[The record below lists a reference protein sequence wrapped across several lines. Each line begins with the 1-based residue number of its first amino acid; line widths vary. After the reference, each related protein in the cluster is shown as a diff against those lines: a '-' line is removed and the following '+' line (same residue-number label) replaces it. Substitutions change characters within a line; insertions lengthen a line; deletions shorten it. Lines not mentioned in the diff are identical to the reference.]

1 MITTLKLTNFRS
13 LGQDVEIKL
22 GRLNL
27 LVGTNSGGKSNI
39 LRAISFLRE
48 AARIGL
54 PGAVANQYGIASI
67 RRHSSGQ
74 WSAEKRGGV
83 RAGVE
88 FIRSK
93 KNAAS
98 LLILR
103 DADDGCPRQLAPA
116 VATQLRELPAPFPV
130 AYVLFKPEYEVLFL
144 PCLARMAGRELD
156 GRPGLVAGATWTGG
170 HWEAKR
176 GLKEWLS
183 ENFARGKIYKPT
195 MDQRAL
201 TQLVHLDTLRRA
213 DVPCFGTLERA
224 LSFLVAPGASGVYP

>member
-1 MITTLKLTNFRS
+1 MTELRRYVL
-13 LGQDVEIKL
+13 VE
-22 GRLNL
+22 GHGETDAVLNL
-27 LVGTNSGGKSNI
+27 LVRMARARSDTI
-39 LRAISFLRE
+39 AWAPALRWPNL
-48 AARIGL
+48 
-54 PGAVANQYGIASI
+54 
-67 RRHSSGQ
+67 HQ
-74 WSAEKRGGV
+74 WSADKRGGV

-103 DADDGCPRQLAPA
+103 DADEGCPRQLAPA
-116 VATQLRELPAPFPV
+116 VATQLRELRAPFPV

-156 GRPGLVAGATWTGG
+156 GRPGLVAGATWTGE

-183 ENFARGKIYKPT
+183 ENFAPGKIYKPT

-201 TQLVHLDTLRRA
+201 TQLIDLDTLRRA

>member
-1 MITTLKLTNFRS
+1 MTELRRYVL
-13 LGQDVEIKL
+13 VE
-22 GRLNL
+22 GHGEADAVLNL
-27 LVGTNSGGKSNI
+27 LVRMARARSDSLAWAPP
-39 LRAISFLRE
+39 LRW
-48 AARIGL
+48 
-54 PGAVANQYGIASI
+54 ANL
-67 RRHSSGQ
+67 HQ
-74 WSAEKRGGV
+74 WSADKRGGV
-83 RAGVE
+83 QAGVD
-88 FIRSK
+88 FIRGK

-103 DADDGCPRQLAPA
+103 DADEGCPRQLAPA
-116 VATQLRELPAPFPV
+116 VATQLRALGAPFPV

-156 GRPGLVAGATWTGG
+156 GRPGLVAGATWTGA

-183 ENFARGKIYKPT
+183 NHFAPGKIYKPT

-201 TQLVHLDTLRRA
+201 TQLIDLDTLRRA

-224 LSFLVAPGASGVYP
+224 LSFLVAPGATGVYP